1 MAITAKGL
9 KQLGFSPD
17 IDFRLENDGSGLQ
30 MTWLSASAQ
39 PTLSEIEAA
48 HTQWQTEYDAKPAK
62 VASAKTKLEAL
73 GLTVDEIK
81 EAFGI

>member
-9 KQLGFSPD
+9 QKLGFVSNK
-17 IDFRLENDGSGLQ
+17 DFILDAEKD
-30 MTWLSASAQ
+30 MEWLSAEPQ

-48 HTQWQTEYDAKPAK
+48 HALWKEEYDAKPVK
-62 VASAKTKLEAL
+62 VASAKAKLEAL
-73 GLTVDEIK
+73 GLTTEEVK

>member
-9 KQLGFSPD
+9 QKLGFVSNK
-17 IDFRLENDGSGLQ
+17 DFILDAEKD
-30 MTWLSASAQ
+30 MEWLSAEPQ

-48 HTQWQTEYDAKPAK
+48 HALWKEEHDAKPAK
-62 VASAKTKLEAL
+62 VASAKAKLEAM
-73 GLTVDEIK
+73 GLTSEEVK

>member
-9 KQLGFSPD
+9 EKLGFVPNK
-17 IDFRLENDGSGLQ
+17 DFILDAEKD
-30 MTWLSASAQ
+30 MEWLSASAQ
-39 PTLSEIEAA
+39 PTLSEIETA